1 MTTAGRPS
9 RRTAVQKPPQ
19 SKAIDGFMLL
29 AKDATGALAAMA
41 SVMAFAAATPA
52 LSRPSLTHPSSWRDV
67 LFGDSHSRDDR
78 RSPAPPVGRYVSGEG
93 DRFVL
98 DRSSGVTLMKFE
110 DSQEV
115 FALSPSQAPR
125 GDVIY
130 RNDLGEPVLRATRL
144 GGLTLFYR
152 ARSGGTPAAL
162 DGTAANLRLSYLPP
176 GLLLQR
182 LAQASVRASHA
193 AQHLI
198 EFDAPDVV
206 PGTQAVY
213 ADAAA
218 VAAEAMMRL
227 SKGPGGR
234 AVLAKIRRVVLLS
247 GRKSSASFKGQEMK
261 IIIKTADGLAGRPS
275 SDSIIMATAKR

>member
-1 MTTAGRPS
+1 M
-9 RRTAVQKPPQ
+9 
-19 SKAIDGFMLL
+19 FL
-29 AKDATGALAAMA
+29 AKDATGAWAAIALGLAL
-41 SVMAFAAATPA
+41 AAATPA
-52 LSRPSLTHPSSWRDV
+52 LAGPNSWRDV
-67 LFGDSHSRDDR
+67 LFGDAHSKDDR
-78 RSPAPPVGRYVSGEG
+78 RSPAPPVARYVSGEG
-93 DRFVL
+93 ERFVL
-98 DRSSGVTLMKFE
+98 DRSGNVVLLKFE

-162 DGTAANLRLSYLPP
+162 DGAANSLKLAYLPP
-176 GLLLQR
+176 ALLLQR

-213 ADAAA
+213 ADAAG
-218 VAAEAMMRL
+218 VAAEAMARM
-227 SKGPGGR
+227 SKGAGGR
-234 AVLAKIRRVVLLS
+234 AVLAKIRRIVLTN
-247 GRKSSASFKGQEMK
+247 GRKAAASFKAQEMK
-261 IIIKTADGLAGRPS
+261 ITINASQGLAGRPS
-275 SDSIIMATAKR
+275 SDSIILAAAKR